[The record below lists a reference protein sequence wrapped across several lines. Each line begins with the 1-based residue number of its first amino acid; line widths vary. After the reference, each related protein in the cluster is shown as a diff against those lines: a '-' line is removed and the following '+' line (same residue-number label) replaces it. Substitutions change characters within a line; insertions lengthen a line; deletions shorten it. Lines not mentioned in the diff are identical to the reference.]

1 MDTFSAQQIH
11 NESIIIDG
19 LNASWFFDP
28 LVLQKL
34 RQGGVTAVN
43 ATVAAWHSPADTLM
57 MLGNVF
63 QLFRQHSDIIT
74 QIFSV
79 SDIAEAKHQQ
89 KTGIIL
95 GFQDT
100 APLGGSSQLLAV
112 YQQIGVRIIQLTYN
126 FKNDVGCGCM
136 ESTDTGLTDFG
147 KSVVAE
153 MNRLGM
159 LVDLSHCGYKTTL
172 DAIYASA
179 KPIAITHANP
189 KSLCN
194 VPRNKTDEEL
204 KAAAERGGVI
214 GLVVFPLMLTGQVT
228 ADIEDYFRAIDT
240 MVNLVG
246 IDHTALGPDF
256 MEQMPQEIAM
266 QALDGL
272 PPEIRSSFIAMPFT
286 KGFSTV
292 AEFAK
297 VTEVLLQHGYTLED
311 VQKIMGRNWLKLY
324 ETVWK

>member
-1 MDTFSAQQIH
+1 MDSVSAQQAH
-11 NESIIIDG
+11 RESIIIDG

-34 RQGGVTAVN
+34 QQGGVTAVN
-43 ATVAAWHSPADTLM
+43 ATVAAWHTPTETLM

-63 QLFRQHSDIIT
+63 QLFRQYSSLIT
-74 QIFSV
+74 QIYSV
-79 SDIAEAKHQQ
+79 SDIGEAKWQQ

-95 GFQDT
+95 GFQDS
-100 APLGGSSQLLAV
+100 APLGDTVQLLAV
-112 YQQIGVRIIQLTYN
+112 YQQLGVRIIQLTYN
-126 FKNDVGCGCM
+126 FKNSVGCGCM
-136 ESTDTGLTDFG
+136 EPADTGLTDFG
-147 KSVVAE
+147 KNVVAE

-172 DAIYASA
+172 DAIYASS

-194 VPRNKTDEEL
+194 IPRNKTDEEL
-204 KAAAERGGVI
+204 KAAAESGGVI
-214 GLVVFPLMLTGQVT
+214 GLVVFPLMLTGQAS

-272 PPEIRSSFIAMPFT
+272 PPEIRSSFITMPFT
-286 KGFSTV
+286 KGFSTI
-292 AEFAK
+292 AEIAH
-297 VTEVLLQHGYTLED
+297 VTEVLFRHGYALED

-324 ETVWK
+324 ESVWT